1 MAGAGLLIIKRR
13 IKSITNTK
21 KITRAM
27 GLVATAKLRKSRVRL
42 GINTKYT
49 LSFDE
54 TMEDIVN
61 SFAGPSTYKQGNGS
75 KKVLYVVITSDS
87 GLCGGFN
94 SNILNMAEQ
103 LIGPNKENSLII
115 VVGQKGRGFFNKR
128 NLKTEAEYV
137 DLPDLPALK
146 DGKIIANH
154 ILSLYDKSEVGE
166 VYILYTKFGSVLKQT
181 IMEERILPLKYNEE
195 ENYERYIEFEPDIS
209 QVFNSMIPLYLT
221 EKVMNYMINSKS
233 SEQASRMSAMDG
245 ATKNA
250 NDLLDALNLKY
261 NRVRQGVIT
270 QEISEIVGG
279 AEALK

>member
-27 GLVATAKLRKSRVRL
+27 GLVATAKLRKSRKRL
-42 GINTKYT
+42 EVNKKYT

-54 TMEDIVN
+54 TMEEIVKSFEGN
-61 SFAGPSTYKQGNGS
+61 SPYKMGNGS

-94 SNILNMAEQ
+94 STIINMAQ
-103 LIGPNKENSLII
+103 DIIPPNREDFLLI
-115 VVGQKGRGFFNKR
+115 VVGQKGRVFFSKN
-128 NLKTEAEYV
+128 NYKTEAEYV
-137 DLPDLPALK
+137 DMPDLPTNK
-146 DGKIIANH
+146 DGRIIADH
-154 ILSLYDKSEVGE
+154 ILSLYDKGEIGE
-166 VYILYTKFGSVLKQT
+166 VYIMYTRFVSVLKQAV
-181 IMEERILPLKYNEE
+181 EVEKILPLHNEE
-195 ENYERYIEFEPDIS
+195 DENYERYIKFEPDIS
-209 QVFNSMIPLYLT
+209 QVLSSIIPLYVT
-221 EKVMNYMINSKS
+221 EKIINFMVNSKS

-250 NDLLDALNLKY
+250 SDLLDDLHLKY